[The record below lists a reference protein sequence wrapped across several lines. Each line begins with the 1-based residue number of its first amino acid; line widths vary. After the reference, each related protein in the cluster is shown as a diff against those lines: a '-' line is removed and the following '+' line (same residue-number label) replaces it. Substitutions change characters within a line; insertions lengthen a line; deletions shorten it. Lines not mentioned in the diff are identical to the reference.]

1 MEPTCCLRAVE
12 HGLLTGENRTGTMAT
27 GNVLRRA
34 IMLHGKLVVLRPVR
48 ERDLAAFID
57 AHTEI
62 SNRGEFFPLG
72 IQPESVLR
80 RNYAETG
87 FWERD
92 EGTLL
97 IWNRNDVM
105 VGHIEFFRPV
115 NYWDA
120 YELSYQLYGAEHT
133 GHGYT
138 TEAVRLLVDYLF
150 GAKKVNRISL
160 VIVPENVPSRRIAEK
175 VWIPARRHGARSIL
189 QRRPQRRRSHL
200 LAAPRRPSTLAPID
214 SELRAESGAATRSSG
229 LASPPGKRGR
239 SDTAPGIGSVG
250 MTSAVLAAPSP
261 PATCRRCSST
271 ADRAPYDRADFSKKP
286 SGHVNQRAYCGV

>member
-1 MEPTCCLRAVE
+1 
-12 HGLLTGENRTGTMAT
+12 
-27 GNVLRRA
+27 
-34 IMLHGKLVVLRPVR
+34 MLSGDKVVLRPVR

-72 IQPESVLR
+72 IQPEPVLR
-80 RNYAETG
+80 RTYAETG

-97 IWNRNDVM
+97 IWNRDDVM

-120 YELSYQLYGAEHT
+120 YELSYQLYGQEHA
-133 GHGYT
+133 GQGYT

-160 VIVPENVPSRRIAEK
+160 VIVPENAPSQRIADKCGFQLE
-175 VWIPARRHGARSIL
+175 
-189 QRRPQRRRSHL
+189 
-200 LAAPRRPSTLAPID
+200 
-214 SELRAESGAATRSSG
+214 EE
-229 LASPPGKRGR
+229 RG
-239 SDTAPGIGSVG
+239 
-250 MTSAVLAAPSP
+250 APSST
-261 PATCRRCSST
+261 AAAASTCSST
-271 ADRAPYDRADFSKKP
+271 RCSATTR
-286 SGHVNQRAYCGV
+286 GHGTSRTKFARQSPRSLVRLRR